1 MKVLLERKT
10 VDRFIEDELDVYDAV
25 RKTRELTAEEL
36 LRYTDL
42 IYLRVYLYS
51 RRKSRKRKNDKY

>member
-1 MKVLLERKT
+1 MKALLERKT
-10 VDRFIEDELDVYDAV
+10 VDRFIEDELNVYDAV
-25 RKTRELTAEEL
+25 RETRELTAEEL

-51 RRKSRKRKNDKY
+51 RRKK